1 FLQWFGLDTFTIQEN
16 SHFLYPLFSLCTPI
30 FNDQV
35 QLVVKSHIFI
45 KPFVYVV
52 CIRSTKYFQVHPTC
66 IYFLKDIV

>member
-35 QLVVKSHIFI
+35 QLVVKSQNANDF
-45 KPFVYVV
+45 PRSVCVV
-52 CIRSTKYFQVHPTC
+52 ESADDGRRHYR
-66 IYFLKDIV
+66 

>member
-35 QLVVKSHIFI
+35 QLVVKSQIFRSPQGCS
-45 KPFVYVV
+45 PFFSSF
-52 CIRSTKYFQVHPTC
+52 CSCLR
-66 IYFLKDIV
+66 